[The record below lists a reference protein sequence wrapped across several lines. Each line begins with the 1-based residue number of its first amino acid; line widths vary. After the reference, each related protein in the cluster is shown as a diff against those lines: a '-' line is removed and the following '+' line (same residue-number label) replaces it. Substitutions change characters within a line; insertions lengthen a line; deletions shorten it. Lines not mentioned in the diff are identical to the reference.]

1 MRLCKLTRRE
11 VGLGLA
17 AAGSITI
24 IRRARAADVTLHH
37 LQNLPVESPLQ
48 KRALELWAAVKAETQ
63 GRVDV
68 QVVREGNANTLDS
81 LVKGDL
87 AFITLA
93 GNALSALV
101 PAADVQATPYGFR
114 NPAQVYAALDGALG
128 GYLRQELM
136 TKQIYA
142 VPNGCFENG
151 MHQITTANRPIRTAA
166 DMQGLKIRVPGSE
179 VYQSFFKA
187 LGAQVFTMNLTQTLA
202 AMKSGMV
209 EAQDDPWD
217 DVELYKFYEAQKY
230 GSVTD
235 HSWSGYNML
244 ASLRVWQSLP
254 ADAQRSIEANAKKYV
269 ALQRADNDRLNVQ
282 LRQDLQSKGMVFNDA
297 DKASFRA
304 VLGNFYPRWKEHIGS
319 RAWDLLESHVGKL
332 G

>member
-1 MRLCKLTRRE
+1 MKLTRRE
-11 VGLGLA
+11 LGLGLA

-24 IRRARAADVTLHH
+24 IHRARAADFTLRH
-37 LQNLPVESPLQ
+37 LQTLPVESPLQ
-48 KRALELWAAVKAETQ
+48 KRALELWAAVKADTG

-68 QVVREGNANTLDS
+68 QVVRDGNGNSLDA

-87 AFITLA
+87 AFTTLA
-93 GNALSALV
+93 GNGLSALV

-114 NPAQVYAALDGALG
+114 NSAQVHAALDGALG
-128 GYLRQELM
+128 AYLRQELM
-136 TKQIYA
+136 AKQIYA
-142 VPNGCFENG
+142 VPSGCFENG
-151 MHQITTANRPIRTAA
+151 MHQITTSTKPIRTAA

-179 VYQSFFKA
+179 VYQSFFKS
-187 LGAQVFTMNLTQTLA
+187 LGAQVFTMNLNQTLA

-235 HSWSGYNML
+235 HSWSGYNL
-244 ASLRVWQSLP
+244 LGSLKVWQSLP
-254 ADAQRSIEANAKKYV
+254 ADAQRSIETNAKKYV
-269 ALQRADNDRLNVQ
+269 ALQRADNARLNVQ
-282 LRQDLQSKGMVFNDA
+282 LREDLQKKGMAFNDA

-304 VLGNFYPRWKEHIGS
+304 VLGSFYPRWKEHIGQ